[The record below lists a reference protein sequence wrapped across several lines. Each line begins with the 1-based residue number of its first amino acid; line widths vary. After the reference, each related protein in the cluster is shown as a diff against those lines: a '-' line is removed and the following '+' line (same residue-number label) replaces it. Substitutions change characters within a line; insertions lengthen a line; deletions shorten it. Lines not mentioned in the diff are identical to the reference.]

1 MVEFWR
7 GAGTSMITPV
17 ERAPAI
23 EAEGWDC
30 QMFMDSQSLSGDPF
44 VKMGA
49 WARATERLKLATGV
63 ANPLTRHPAVTAASI
78 ATVQDV
84 SGGRA
89 TLGFGRGDSALA
101 YLGYGPVKLA
111 AFRRALEQIQTLLGG
126 GEVDFADFERASVAP
141 SLDALSLGG
150 RPSKARLGWIKD
162 MPKVPLDVAATG
174 PKVIE
179 MAAPLAEQV
188 TFSVGAMPERMA
200 WALDLARAARRAAGL
215 PEDGASYGAQVL
227 VVCHPDIEAM
237 REIAT
242 SIVAPF
248 ARFQVM
254 QGKAAGPMSGPDA
267 ENFEAVRL
275 GYDMRQHGVVVSKD
289 KVQGG
294 GLSWDFVRR
303 FAIVGPPDHCVE
315 RLLQLVE
322 LGLER
327 FVVVGPAYH
336 PEATPDGGSLFARE
350 VMPAVRAAARRQ
362 AG

>member
-17 ERAPAI
+17 DRAPEI
-23 EAEGWDC
+23 EAAGWDG

-49 WARATERLKLATGV
+49 WARATGRLKLATGV
-63 ANPLTRHPAVTAASI
+63 ANPLTRHVAVIAAGI
-78 ATVQDV
+78 ATVQDI

-89 TLGFGRGDSALA
+89 VLGFGRGDSALA

-111 AFRRALEQIQTLLGG
+111 AFRRAIERVQTLLSG
-126 GEVDFADFERASVAP
+126 GEVAFADFEPESVAP

-150 RPSKARLGWIKD
+150 RPTTARLNWLKGQ
-162 MPKVPLDVAATG
+162 PKVPLDVAATG

-179 MAAPLAEQV
+179 MTAPLAEQV
-188 TFSVGAMPERMA
+188 TFSVGAHPERVG
-200 WALDLARAARRAAGL
+200 WALDLARAARRAKGL
-215 PEDGASYGAQVL
+215 DEAGASYGIQVL
-227 VVCHPDIEAM
+227 VICHPDVEAM

-254 QGKAAGPMSGPDA
+254 QGDAAGPMSGSDA
-267 ENFEAVRL
+267 ENFHTVRH
-275 GYDMRQHGVVVSKD
+275 GYDMRQHGVVVSAD

-294 GLSWDFVRR
+294 GLSWDFVQR
-303 FAIVGPPDHCVE
+303 FAIVGPPDHCTE
-315 RLLQLVE
+315 RLLQLTA
-322 LGLER
+322 LGIER

-336 PEATPDGGSLFARE
+336 PEATADGSSLFARE
-350 VMPAVRAAARRQ
+350 VMPAVRAAA
-362 AG
+362 ANS